1 MVTNPRITE
10 WPMPETVKSE
20 LFPCAVGIEI
30 TRPVK
35 LLRKFLSPLDKGHF
49 ITEEPILKGV

>member
-1 MVTNPRITE
+1 
-10 WPMPETVKSE
+10 MPETVKSE

-49 ITEEPILKGV
+49 ITGEQDAERSCESG